1 MRVGGLVTKPVAR
14 RALRVGKIVTNCRSA
29 SGCPIYANL
38 RAFPTEFSQANISHT
53 SGIYL
58 PLGATLLSDVGE
70 RTISFAGEVTIS
82 NIGEAHKQLGSLMRE
97 QGGVVVAIEDLTETD
112 LTFVQLLESA
122 RRKASENGVGLSLNT
137 PAAGS
142 LLEVLRR
149 GGFLDD
155 ETSDRAQFWLQGA
168 A

>member
-1 MRVGGLVTKPVAR
+1 M
-14 RALRVGKIVTNCRSA
+14 
-29 SGCPIYANL
+29 
-38 RAFPTEFSQANISHT
+38 
-53 SGIYL
+53 
-58 PLGATLLSDVGE
+58 SDVGPG
-70 RTISFAGEVTIS
+70 TISFAGEVTIS
-82 NIGEAHKQLGSLMRE
+82 NIGEAHEQLGALLRE
-97 QGGVVVAIEDLTETD
+97 QGGVVIDVEDLTETD

-122 RRKASENGVGLSLNT
+122 RRKASENGVGLSLNK

-168 A
+168 AQ

>member
-1 MRVGGLVTKPVAR
+1 LSEVGV
-14 RALRVGKIVTNCRSA
+14 
-29 SGCPIYANL
+29 
-38 RAFPTEFSQANISHT
+38 
-53 SGIYL
+53 
-58 PLGATLLSDVGE
+58 

-82 NIGEAHKQLGSLMRE
+82 NIGGARE
-97 QGGVVVAIEDLTETD
+97 QLVSLLCQQGDVVVAVEDLTETD

-122 RRKASENGVGLSLNT
+122 RRKAGENGIGLSLNT